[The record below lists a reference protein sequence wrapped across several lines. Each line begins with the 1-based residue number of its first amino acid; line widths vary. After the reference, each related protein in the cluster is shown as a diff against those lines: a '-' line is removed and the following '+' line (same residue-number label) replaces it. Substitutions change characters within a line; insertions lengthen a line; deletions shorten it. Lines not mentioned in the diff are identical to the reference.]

1 MKLIKA
7 FVKSFKVRDILDSLK
22 EEGAEYVSVIDE
34 VGALKYLD
42 TLHSNFSSELGES
55 VSKIAVISI
64 VCENEKADNFINM
77 IKSHAHT
84 GNQGDGIIIVE
95 DIEKYF
101 II

>member
-7 FVKSFKVRDILDSLK
+7 FVKSFKVPHILDSLK
-22 EEGAEYVSVIDE
+22 GEGAEYLSVNDE

-42 TLHSNFSSELGES
+42 TLHSNFSSELGEM
-55 VSKIAVISI
+55 VSKIAVISVI
-64 VCENEKADNFINM
+64 CENEKADNFITM

-84 GNQGDGIIIVE
+84 GNPGDGIIILE
-95 DIEKYF
+95 DIENCL